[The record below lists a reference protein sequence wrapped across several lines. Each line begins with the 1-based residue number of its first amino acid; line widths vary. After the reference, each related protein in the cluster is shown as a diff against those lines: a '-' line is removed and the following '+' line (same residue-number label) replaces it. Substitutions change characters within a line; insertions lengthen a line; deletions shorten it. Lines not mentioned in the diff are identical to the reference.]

1 MPDNPASSV
10 ARDLAARLA
19 QLKPMRRGSVSERF
33 VKCSKPGCPCA
44 SDPKARHG
52 PYLSL
57 TRAVKG
63 RTHSRLLTPR
73 QADIARRQLQA
84 GHEFRQQVDAYWKLC
99 EQWADEEL
107 DQTPVASAEA
117 AQKGG
122 SRRASKPRLPRKS
135 KS

>member
-1 MPDNPASSV
+1 MSDDPTPSA

-19 QLKPMRRGSVSERF
+19 QPKPMRRGSVSERF
-33 VKCSKPGCPCA
+33 VKCSKTGCPCA

-63 RTHSRLLTPR
+63 RTQSRLLTPR
-73 QADIARRQLQA
+73 QAEIARRQVQA

-107 DQTPVASAEA
+107 DETPAACAEA
-117 AQKGG
+117 AKKGG
-122 SRRASKPRLPRKS
+122 SRRASKPRSPKKS
-135 KS
+135 KN